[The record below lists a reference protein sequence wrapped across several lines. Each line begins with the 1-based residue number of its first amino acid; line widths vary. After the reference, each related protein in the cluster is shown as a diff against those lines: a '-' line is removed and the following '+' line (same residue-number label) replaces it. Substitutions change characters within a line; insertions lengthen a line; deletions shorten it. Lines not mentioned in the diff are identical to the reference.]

1 MTHKEMSGSKGKDLL
16 MGDKVANSDEKS
28 VDAFDGR
35 PSYDEPAEKSA
46 GQERV
51 EELNRG
57 FFYFND
63 HDVDGYTDSGDL
75 IGNWIVRQQERG
87 QVGTNYWFGTCN
99 HLQFKFQRQ
108 KLSRRHLHGGRTVM
122 DAGGRGHYRVRS
134 DLGLLASVQNG
145 RWLFL
150 RIQPNAQRNVTAMVE
165 ILIFQE
171 KLFQRCSAKAT
182 RSASGNGGRP

>member
-1 MTHKEMSGSKGKDLL
+1 MLDPKGKDLL
-16 MGDKVANSDEKS
+16 MADKVANSDEKS

-75 IGNWIVRQQERG
+75 IGNWIVRQQEGG

-108 KLSRRHLHGGRTVM
+108 KLSRRHLHGGRTLM
-122 DAGGRGHYRVRS
+122 DAGGRGHNRVHS
-134 DLGLLASVQNG
+134 NLGLLASVQYG
-145 RWLFL
+145 RWLFPA
-150 RIQPNAQRNVTAMVE
+150 IQPNTQRNVTVMVE

-171 KLFQRCSAKAT
+171 KLFQRSSAKAT

>member
-1 MTHKEMSGSKGKDLL
+1 MTQNRLKCWTQKDKDLL
-16 MGDKVANSDEKS
+16 MADKVANSDEKS

-35 PSYDEPAEKSA
+35 PSYDEPAEKGA

-63 HDVDGYTDSGDL
+63 HDVDGYADSGDL
-75 IGNWIVRQQERG
+75 IGNWIVRQQEGG

-108 KLSRRHLHGGRTVM
+108 KLSRQHLHGGRTLM
-122 DAGGRGHYRVRS
+122 DAGGRGHYRARS
-134 DLGLLASVQNG
+134 NLRTFGICAKWTVAIPQN
-145 RWLFL
+145 
-150 RIQPNAQRNVTAMVE
+150 
-165 ILIFQE
+165 
-171 KLFQRCSAKAT
+171 SAK
-182 RSASGNGGRP
+182 RSKKCDGYGGNPDLSEKTIPAL